1 MLNLKCEIQK
11 ADFLYEFV
19 YSLKTP
25 NFNIQREIYTTYM
38 LYI

>member
-11 ADFLYEFV
+11 DFLLEFV
-19 YSLKTP
+19 YSLKNP
-25 NFNIQREIYTTYM
+25 DFNIQGEIYSTYV